1 VGRGPFL
8 RHCLISFRRWA
19 RAVALHWIA
28 SGAVIEEGRGAALDE
43 RELEEIVDAID
54 RARKAGR

>member
-1 VGRGPFL
+1 
-8 RHCLISFRRWA
+8 
-19 RAVALHWIA
+19 VALHWIA